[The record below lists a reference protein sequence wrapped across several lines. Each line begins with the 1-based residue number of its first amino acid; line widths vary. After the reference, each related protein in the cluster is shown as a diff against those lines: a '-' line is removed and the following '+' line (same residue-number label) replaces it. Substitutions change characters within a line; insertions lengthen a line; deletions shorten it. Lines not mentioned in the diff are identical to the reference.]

1 MKMKDGGL
9 ASLSMIQV
17 IVIVVVMTFSIRSS
31 NNVLQTTLPLL
42 SKYNFFYSEFDVG
55 ILIALMSLCSVIT
68 MIINGKMRGKSRRYM
83 FIASNV
89 IYTFAFFL
97 FAFSGSLSILLYT
110 VLSGTAYGF
119 VFPNIMTSAGLFS
132 DKKIREKVLGIYSLT
147 LSVSLIGGPALES
160 LILTYFSLRTVFI
173 LFAPLVVLGAA
184 VSPFLKFPIET
195 MTRQRV
201 TLWDKPGFRLA
212 IYTFL
217 VYSMPTAF
225 LLAFGGIFAR
235 SDFGAS
241 YASITLLFALFFA
254 ASFATRLLFS
264 VLTIGK
270 LWPYVVTMMAF
281 SITGLGL
288 MFVSPNLL
296 VFSVAL
302 VLLGIPHG
310 LGMPIALFAI
320 GRSFEVSQR
329 NKANSSFTSVMM
341 LMNVAMPLVGGGL
354 LNFAGFRFIMLYIIP
369 VVVVMLYLTL
379 TLVKSIKISAEQMNK
394 VQGNSGQ

>member
-1 MKMKDGGL
+1 
-9 ASLSMIQV
+9 MIQSV
-17 IVIVVVMTFSIRSS
+17 LIMIIMTFAIRSS
-31 NNVLQTTLPLL
+31 NNVLQTTLPLVSRYYL
-42 SKYNFFYSEFDVG
+42 FYTQTEVG
-55 ILIALMSLCSVIT
+55 ILIALMSFCSVIT
-68 MIINGKMRGKSRRYM
+68 MVINGRMLGTSRRYM

-89 IYTFAFFL
+89 IYTVAFFL
-97 FAFSGSLSILLYT
+97 FAFSGSLSILLYA
-110 VLSGTAYGF
+110 VLSGIAYGF
-119 VFPNIMTSAGLFS
+119 VFPNIMTSAGLFN

-147 LSVSLIGGPALES
+147 LSVSLIGGPAIES
-160 LILTYFSLRTVFI
+160 LILTYFSLRTAFI

-184 VSPFLKFPIET
+184 VSPFLKFPKET
-195 MTRQRV
+195 MLGQRV
-201 TLWDKPGFRLA
+201 PLWDKPGFRLA

-241 YASITLLFALFFA
+241 YAFITLLFAIFFA
-254 ASFATRLLFS
+254 ASFGTRLLFS
-264 VLTIGK
+264 ALTIGK
-270 LWPYVVTMMAF
+270 LWPYVVAMMAF
-281 SITGLGL
+281 SIIGLGL
-288 MFVSPNLL
+288 MFLSPNLL

-329 NKANSSFTSVMM
+329 NQANSSFTSVMM

-354 LNFAGFRFIMLYIIP
+354 LNFVGFRYIMLYIIP

-379 TLVKSIKISAEQMNK
+379 MLVKSIKISAEQVNK
-394 VQGNSGQ
+394 VRGDSAQ